1 LFWETNG
8 GLFTMQYNATINKE
22 LLLKLNQSINGGL
35 KANKTLCKL
44 LGVNYENLQERS
56 GVFLVPSFI
65 IKDRA
70 FPKLRLD
77 VKINHNKQ
85 SSEVNWKY
93 FDYVGRT
100 KKGRRVREIFG
111 SYPAMNVESAI
122 TLYAT
127 ISLSFS
133 NGVNW
138 FEAVR
143 DKASQT
149 QTIAQ
154 QFPKWLLHRKQE
166 VKDGQLDEMTYSND
180 LGRWKNHISTIAMS
194 NGKLF
199 AERSLRSVKRTDVI
213 KIIENL
219 KQAKCYDKKKKR
231 FYSRGGSVINGIV
244 ANIKSFFE
252 WCDDQGF
259 VEENTNPVYRI
270 SKQATGTRDR
280 VVPYSELGPF
290 MDYLLNDYTKAS
302 ERIRLA
308 IYLTWFSGQRVGE
321 VLQLKWDNVIINEIK
336 NQQVIFFK
344 KKGRRSNDSKGKNI
358 HPVYLPDNILKILK
372 SIPRMDD
379 NPYIFW
385 TSRNRRSKKQYISSG
400 NLNDTI
406 NKVCVELGMERFTP
420 HDIKKSIITND
431 DSKYGRAAVKMTT
444 GNKSD
449 RVIEDHYL
457 WAIKN
462 NEVEEGL
469 YEAMKDHTEIRYEE
483 MDSHMERPI
492 QPKNNKVVNLI
503 PKQTYNRNGGPKLD
517 RHKTFE
523 ETIKRKYG
531 VSKSVYYRRK
541 KDGYYDKKA

>member
-1 LFWETNG
+1 
-8 GLFTMQYNATINKE
+8 MKYKATINKE
-22 LLLKLNQSINGGL
+22 LLLKLNQSLKGGL
-35 KANKTLCKL
+35 KANITLCKL
-44 LGVNYENLQERS
+44 LGVDYDNLQERS
-56 GVFLVPSFI
+56 AVFKVKSI
-65 IKDRA
+65 IIADA
-70 FPKLRLD
+70 AYPKLRLL
-77 VKINHNKQ
+77 VKIKHNKQ
-85 SSEVNWKY
+85 TFSIQWKY
-93 FDYVGRT
+93 EDRVGHVRT
-100 KKGRRVREIFG
+100 GQQVREVYG
-111 SYPAMNVESAI
+111 AYPAMDVESAI

-149 QTIAQ
+149 QTISQ

-180 LGRWKNHISTIAMS
+180 LGRWTNHISTIAMS

-199 AERSLRSVKRTDVI
+199 AQRSLRSIKRTDIV
-213 KIIENL
+213 KLIENL
-219 KQAKCYDKKKKR
+219 KKAKCYDKKKKR

-321 VLQLKWDNVIINEIK
+321 VLQLKWDNVIVNEIK

-358 HPVYLPDNILKILK
+358 HPVFLPDNILKILK
-372 SIPRMDD
+372 SIPRLDD

-385 TSRNRRSKKQYISSG
+385 TSRNRRSKKLYMSSG

-462 NEVEEGL
+462 NEVEDGL

-483 MDSHMERPI
+483 MDSYMERPI
-492 QPKNNKVVNLI
+492 LPTNNKVVNLI
-503 PKQTYNRNGGPKLD
+503 PKQTHKRNGGPKLD